1 MKRKNHDIS
10 QNMLLT
16 ITNTV
21 KHKIESFRLCHFPNF
36 AVTTF
41 QFIDFPELTG
51 DPEGDGMIQVHSM
64 EMVTRCPVPIV
75 WQVCYTIQKKVA
87 NFKLNFN

>member
-1 MKRKNHDIS
+1 
-10 QNMLLT
+10 MLLT